1 MYKLSNRSFRNLK
14 GVNPISID
22 ILEYSIKHKDCP
34 YDFGIC
40 NDGGFRT
47 SEDQYKM
54 YVRGASTKDGYIRK
68 SKHQSGRAIDL
79 YIYINGRAS
88 WNPDML
94 ESLYKHIE
102 KMAIEKF
109 GIDTRW
115 GGDWDEDGIRVD
127 KDKTE
132 HFLDGGH
139 IEFKVQ

>member
-1 MYKLSNRSFRNLK
+1 MYRLSNRSLGRLK
-14 GVNPISID
+14 GVYPIGID
-22 ILEYSIKHKDCP
+22 ILIFSIEHKDCP

-40 NDGGFRT
+40 TDGGLRT
-47 SEDQYKM
+47 PEDQYKM
-54 YVRGASTKDGYIRK
+54 YIRGASKKDGYKKK
-68 SKHQSGRAIDL
+68 SKHQSGKAIDL
-79 YIYINGRAS
+79 YIYINGKAS

-94 ESLYKHIE
+94 EKLYRHIE
-102 KMAIEKF
+102 KIAIEEF

-139 IEFKVQ
+139 IEFKV